1 VGASIT
7 AALINLNPFVSTTL
21 AIVLL
26 GEIVTVPIVVGTA
39 VIVAG
44 T

>member
-7 AALINLNPFVSTTL
+7 